1 MRITLIPSSLLFC
14 FAVGSVEHAKLYMI
28 VVVVSDRQWI
38 NSEVGSMS
46 KKRAAEFSVSD
57 LRER

>member
-1 MRITLIPSSLLFC
+1 
-14 FAVGSVEHAKLYMI
+14 MI

-46 KKRAAEFSVSD
+46 KKRAAEVSVSD
-57 LRER
+57 LRAH